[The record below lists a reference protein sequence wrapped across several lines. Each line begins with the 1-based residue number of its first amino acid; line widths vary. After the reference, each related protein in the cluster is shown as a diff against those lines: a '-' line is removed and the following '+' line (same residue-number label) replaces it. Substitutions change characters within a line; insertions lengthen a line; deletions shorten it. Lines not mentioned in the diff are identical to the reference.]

1 MPDSSK
7 SPVVISTGTLVR
19 FLAVA
24 LLFALLYY
32 LQDVVLVVLTAVVI
46 ASALEPL
53 ILWLGRFGIA
63 RLFATLGTYLALAFA
78 FVGVFYFFVPS
89 LLSDAAQFLRVVPQI
104 LETVPSSPLAP
115 SPDSVREGSEL
126 AQTLSHGIAEGRSAV
141 AELARPSSLTAV
153 FTDFSQILGGFAS
166 GFWDNI
172 SVVFGGIVSFILIVV
187 LSFYLAVQEDGVAA
201 FLRVVTPERHEPYV
215 VGLWKRAR
223 RKIGFWMQGQILLA
237 ALVAVLV
244 YLGLTVL
251 GVKNALFLAALAA
264 VLEIIPLFGPILAAI
279 PGIAIAYASG
289 TLIAGAGV
297 ASALAIAGLY
307 LIIQQFENHLIYP
320 LVVKK
325 IVGVPPML
333 VILALIVGV
342 KLAGFLGILLSV
354 PVAATLMEYLDDV
367 QRRKQSTA

>member
-1 MPDSSK
+1 MIPL
-7 SPVVISTGTLVR
+7 SPPPLSISTGTLVR
-19 FLAVA
+19 FVCVV
-24 LLFALLYY
+24 LLFVLLYY

-89 LLSDAAQFLRVVPQI
+89 LLFDAAQFLRGVPQI
-104 LETVPSSPLAP
+104 LEMVPSSSLAP
-115 SPDSVREGSEL
+115 SPQSVREGTEL
-126 AQTLSHGIAEGRSAV
+126 AQTLSHGITEGRSAV
-141 AELARPSSLTAV
+141 AELVRPSSLTAV

-172 SVVFGGIVSFILIVV
+172 SVVFGGIVSFLLIVV

-237 ALVAVLV
+237 VLVAILV

-264 VLEIIPLFGPILAAI
+264 ILETIPLFGPILAAI
-279 PGIAIAYASG
+279 PGITVAYASG

-297 ASALAIAGLY
+297 TSALAIAGLY

-333 VILALIVGV
+333 VILALIIGA

-354 PVAATLMEYLDDV
+354 PVAATLMEYFDDV
-367 QRRKQSTA
+367 QKRKNAQT

>member
-1 MPDSSK
+1 MLDSPK
-7 SPVVISTGTLVR
+7 SPLVVSTGTFVR
-19 FLAVA
+19 FVCVV

-115 SPDSVREGSEL
+115 SLDSVREGSEL

-141 AELARPSSLTAV
+141 ADLARPSSLTAV

-172 SVVFGGIVSFILIVV
+172 SVVFGGIISFILIVV

-223 RKIGFWMQGQILLA
+223 HKIGFWMQGQILLA
-237 ALVAVLV
+237 VLVAVLV

-251 GVKNALFLAALAA
+251 GVKNALFLAAFAA
-264 VLEIIPLFGPILAAI
+264 VLETIPLFGPILAAI

-289 TLIAGAGV
+289 TLIAGTGV
-297 ASALAIAGLY
+297 ASALVIAGLY

-333 VILALIVGV
+333 VILALIVGA
-342 KLAGFLGILLSV
+342 KLAGFLGLLLAV

-367 QRRKQSTA
+367 QKRKQAVS

>member
-1 MPDSSK
+1 MGDSPK
-7 SPVVISTGTLVR
+7 SPLVISTGTLVR
-19 FLAVA
+19 FVCVA

-53 ILWLGRFGIA
+53 ILWLGRFGIT

-89 LLSDAAQFLRVVPQI
+89 LLSDAAEFLRVVPQI
-104 LETVPSSPLAP
+104 LEVAPSSPLALP
-115 SPDSVREGSEL
+115 SDSVREGTEL
-126 AQTLSHGIAEGRSAV
+126 AKTLSRSIAEGRSAV
-141 AELARPSSLTAV
+141 EELARPSSLTAV

-166 GFWDNI
+166 GFWDNV
-172 SVVFGGIVSFILIVV
+172 SVVFGGIISFVLIVV
-187 LSFYLAVQEDGVAA
+187 LSFYLAAQEDGVGK
-201 FLRVVTPERHEPYV
+201 FLRVVTPERHEAYV
-215 VGLWKRAR
+215 VGLWKRSQ
-223 RKIGFWMQGQILLA
+223 RKIGYWMQGQILLA
-237 ALVAVLV
+237 VLVGVLV
-244 YLGLTVL
+244 YLGLLVL

-279 PGIAIAYASG
+279 PAIALGFSG
-289 TLIAGAGV
+289 GGLP
-297 ASALAIAGLY
+297 LAFLVAGLY

-333 VILALIVGV
+333 VILALIIGA

-367 QRRKQSTA
+367 QKRKQTNI

>member
-7 SPVVISTGTLVR
+7 SPLIISTGTLVR
-19 FLAVA
+19 FVLVA
-24 LLFALLYY
+24 LFFLLLFYLRDVALI
-32 LQDVVLVVLTAVVI
+32 VLAAIVI

-53 ILWLGRFGIA
+53 VLWFGRFGIA
-63 RLFATLGTYLALAFA
+63 RLFATLGTYLALSFA
-78 FVGVFYFFVPS
+78 FVGVFYFFVPL

-115 SPDSVREGSEL
+115 SPESVQEGTDL
-126 AQTLSHGIAEGRSAV
+126 AQTLSRGIAEWKTV
-141 AELARPSSLTAV
+141 VEELGRPSSLTAV
-153 FTDFSQILGGFAS
+153 FTDFSQILGGLAS
-166 GFWDNI
+166 GFWDNV

-187 LSFYLAVQEDGVAA
+187 LSFYLAVQEDGVAQ
-201 FLRVVTPERHEPYV
+201 FLRVVTPERHEQYV
-215 VGLWKRAR
+215 VGLWKRSQ

-237 ALVAVLV
+237 VLVGVLV
-244 YLGLTVL
+244 YLGLLVL

-264 VLEIIPLFGPILAAI
+264 ALETIPLFGPILAAI
-279 PGIAIAYASG
+279 PAIALG
-289 TLIAGAGV
+289 FTGGGA
-297 ASALAIAGLY
+297 ALALLVAGLY

-333 VILALIVGV
+333 VILALIIGA

-367 QRRKQSTA
+367 QRRKTAGGV